1 MNEEQ
6 KISWDTSNFVRKDKD
21 GKDSFQSHPHITQ
34 AGLRY
39 GADLRKYHT
48 ISLSWVLGDTCVL
61 QRSCVM
67 EVIRI
72 AQMWYNDAVTACRYS
87 KAIK

>member
-6 KISWDTSNFVRKDKD
+6 KISGDTSNFVRKDKD

-48 ISLSWVLGDTCVL
+48 ISVGWVLGDTRVPR
-61 QRSCVM
+61 RSCVM
-67 EVIRI
+67 EGARI
-72 AQMWYNDAVTACRYS
+72 AQMWYNDAVTACSYS
-87 KAIK
+87 KVIK